1 MGDEE
6 CREVEPHG
14 RTDVVEI
21 RDHGPEVGE
30 CGPGGVATQSEVD
43 AALAQ
48 LAELA
53 NDTTSAV
60 SSPRLFQCW
69 ARKP

>member
-1 MGDEE
+1 
-6 CREVEPHG
+6 
-14 RTDVVEI
+14 VV
-21 RDHGPEVGE
+21 DSA
-30 CGPGGVATQSEVD
+30 VATQSEVD

-48 LAELA
+48 LADLA
-53 NDTTSAV
+53 NDTTSAM